1 MTAQRFRAVLF
12 DMDGTLVDTVPDIAS
27 ALNAALCTNG
37 LDMMSVA
44 KIADLVGKGAR
55 VLVRRALSVQGI
67 EDDRVQATVFDDYV
81 REYDLHVG
89 RGGRVFAGAAECVR
103 GLHRL
108 RIKTGVVTNALQ
120 RSADATLAHYG
131 LAKYFNVVIGG
142 DRTAMPKP
150 HPSPL
155 WFACRTLQVAPA
167 ETLMVGDSG
176 TDVAAAR
183 AAGCSVV
190 CVPHGYNEGRPVAE
204 LDCEIIDN
212 LRQVLDYVDQ
222 YPIDQGATQQH
233 RPSSAA

>member
-27 ALNAALCTNG
+27 ALNAALSTNG
-37 LDMMSVA
+37 LNTLPVA

-55 VLVRRALSVQGI
+55 VLIKRALSAQGLD
-67 EDDRVQATVFDDYV
+67 DDRVQATVFDDYV
-81 REYDLHVG
+81 REYAERVG
-89 RGGRVFAGAAECVR
+89 REGRKFPGAGECLR
-103 GLHRL
+103 GLHKRQ
-108 RIKTGVVTNALQ
+108 IKTAVVTNALQ
-120 RSADATLAHYG
+120 RFADATLSHYG
-131 LAKYFNVVIGG
+131 LARHLNVVIGG

-150 HPSPL
+150 HPAPL
-155 WFACRTLQVAPA
+155 WFACRTLHVSPA

-190 CVPHGYNEGRPVAE
+190 CVPYGYNEGRPVAE

-212 LRQVLDYVDQ
+212 LRQVLAYVDA
-222 YPIDQGATQQH
+222 GAAPRQL
-233 RPSSAA
+233 PSSAA